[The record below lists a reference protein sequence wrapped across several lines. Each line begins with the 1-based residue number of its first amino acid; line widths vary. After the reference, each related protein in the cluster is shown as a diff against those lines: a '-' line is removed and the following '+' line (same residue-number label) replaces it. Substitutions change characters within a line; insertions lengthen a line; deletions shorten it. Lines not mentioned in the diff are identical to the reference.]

1 MDRKTRRDV
10 VATLIKAGR
19 RDLARIVVGDSIDK
33 AFGRHPKG
41 QKARKLIE
49 QLGGTVD
56 DHFTTFGEDQVYV
69 GIAKFNS
76 EQQAT
81 QFQAANSES
90 IGNGGA
96 TRVSQVLAPTD
107 LAFAGS
113 IGASC
118 ARPQLRCL
126 TLPPQRPLR
135 RGPPVVA
142 GATLLTV
149 TGAVPAS
156 PALLGQAPG
165 GYGGP

>member
-81 QFQAANSES
+81 QFQAAVRKL
-90 IGNGGA
+90 GFDTVRQRG
-96 TRVSQVLAPTD
+96 RVIRI
-107 LAFAGS
+107 AF
-113 IGASC
+113 
-118 ARPQLRCL
+118 
-126 TLPPQRPLR
+126 
-135 RGPPVVA
+135 GPPEE
-142 GATLLTV
+142 TQQ
-149 TGAVPAS
+149 
-156 PALLGQAPG
+156 LGKHW
-165 GYGGP
+165 